1 MIYNGIYSSKT
12 DMPTYLLMHICI
24 IVLESKSIGKY
35 SSVFQ
40 IIYKQERNDK
50 RAFYNDRKLE

>member
-12 DMPTYLLMHICI
+12 DMPTYLLMYICI
-24 IVLESKSIGKY
+24 IVLESKSGKY
-35 SSVFQ
+35 PSVFQ
-40 IIYKQERNDK
+40 TIYKQERNDK